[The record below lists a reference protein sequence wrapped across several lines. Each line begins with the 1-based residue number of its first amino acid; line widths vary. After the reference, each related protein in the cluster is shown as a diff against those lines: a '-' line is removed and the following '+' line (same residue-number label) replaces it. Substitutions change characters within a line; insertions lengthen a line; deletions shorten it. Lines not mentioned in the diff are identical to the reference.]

1 VHDFG
6 MLHLVL
12 KMLWLIICSL
22 FYRRV
27 GIDMNVK
34 FWMLN

>member
-6 MLHLVL
+6 MLLVL
-12 KMLWLIICSL
+12 KMVWLISCSL

-27 GIDMNVK
+27 GIGMNVK
-34 FWMLN
+34 IWMLN